1 PVTRALVIAD
11 GCFDLLDARKELD
24 SGGRELAGPAHGDIS
39 IEAVTL
45 TYPGASQPALDGLS
59 LSFPAGRTTALV
71 GASGAGKSSIIH
83 LLLGF

>member
-1 PVTRALVIAD
+1 
-11 GCFDLLDARKELD
+11 
-24 SGGRELAGPAHGDIS
+24 GDIS

-83 LLLGF
+83 LLLGFGRPEAGRICLDGVDIETLTRLSLRRQ